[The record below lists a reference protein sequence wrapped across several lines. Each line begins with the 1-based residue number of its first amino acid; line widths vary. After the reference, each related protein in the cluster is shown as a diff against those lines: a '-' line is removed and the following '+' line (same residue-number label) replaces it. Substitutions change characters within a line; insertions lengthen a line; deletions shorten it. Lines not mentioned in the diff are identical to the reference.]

1 MFVIASVISVVYCI
15 VSFLEMRFFQKESKP
30 LKMLLRDT
38 LLVYVSVVIALFVL
52 EQIQPV
58 LSVGGSLMAP
68 ADPKVF
74 VGEPG
79 F

>member
-58 LSVGGSLMAP
+58 LSGGGSVMAST
-68 ADPKVF
+68 DPKVF